1 VKKILVSLLLF
12 IVFSSVVAMAVE
24 PAQLVFEPDTSGKFI
39 YCNNREFI
47 FRSDLA
53 DTSNRNARFIMN
65 NEGLEAGKYAM
76 FLSHV
81 NRTEIKNEGGWAIIE
96 PGFDVELDVLFRAEE
111 DTVIRLAAMGFEVP
125 ENTKY
130 YINGETYTQEN
141 EWGCFA
147 AWASY
152 LGTTVSQQDSGQK
165 YYPVPFEP
173 VEFEVKAGQ
182 EVWLNSYI
190 PNYREVPYCRP
201 VHLMADF
208 EILSGKTDV
217 NVAALRSTGMLGDRS
232 NFNKEAAFGSYIYE
246 HQHKGIADS
255 LNKVDANLQ
264 FTIDDSVPNGEYLP
278 VVVYNQLAPEG
289 NTVWTWYTNLNPRS
303 DIWNKNNVAESGML
317 GFKYYDP
324 SKLRRYGSQVK
335 EEDKDPYWYF
345 DTKHSDRTEWHG
357 YDSGY
362 TKQKF
367 VPGYELKADTKE
379 DYAASLGN
387 FGVLQ
392 NYHISVT
399 NNGYID
405 RYINYNLNTA
415 SNNLIILR
423 DENGEIVDPYPIVK
437 GTVGV
442 KERDTLAS
450 VRLPAQKT
458 TKFTLTVVLT
468 TNHVGGME
476 NTLTITDNAKPVSA
490 YDTKCEY
497 NVRDKDYTG
506 REYIKWLDGEL
517 MVSYDGEEW
526 TPAPMNEETKAV
538 FEGKWGEFE
547 FIWTGDGYLAKSG
560 IYDGTPY
567 YTVQEFYKTVH
578 LLDENFNLISSKNF
592 GYYPEGISAG
602 SGMYYADAGT
612 KYYSK
617 DGVNWELFDSQYTL
631 PSVNYSGYYAAMKSG
646 KLQLSADGVTF
657 APVQFNGFT
666 PAYIDS
672 LGDVYYFI
680 KDDTVYLSKK
690 GTYWTAVEFGER
702 ISSIGRVGSS
712 LLINHKTKVAIP
724 SLTDAPAIF
733 AEGSYYG
740 SDSAPAMLD
749 GTLYLPLRHMAKL
762 LDADLL
768 WNNNTNSA
776 FVTKGDV
783 TAEYTEAEGRY
794 IDGSLYM
801 PVRTVAEKL
810 GMVVEYNSEKDL
822 VVIK

>member
-1 VKKILVSLLLF
+1 
-12 IVFSSVVAMAVE
+12 M
-24 PAQLVFEPDTSGKFI
+24 FEPDTSGKFI

-65 NEGLEAGKYAM
+65 NEDLEPGKYAM

-81 NRTEIKNEGGWAIIE
+81 NRTEVKNEGGWLILE

-111 DTVIRLAAMGFEVP
+111 DTVIRLTAVGFEVP
-125 ENTKY
+125 ENSQY
-130 YINGETYTQEN
+130 YINGETYSSES

-152 LGTTVSQQDSGQK
+152 LQKTISQYESGQK

-173 VEFEVKAGQ
+173 VEFEVKAGE
-182 EVWLNSYI
+182 EVWLNRFI

-208 EILSGKTDV
+208 EIVSGKTDV
-217 NVAALRSTGMLGDRS
+217 NVAAFRSTGTLGDRS
-232 NFNKEAAFGSYIYE
+232 RFNPNASFGSYIYE

-255 LNKVDANLQ
+255 LNKVDANLS
-264 FTIDDSVPNGEYLP
+264 FTIDDSVPTGDSLP
-278 VVVYNQLAPEG
+278 VTVYNQYAPEG
-289 NTVWTWYTNLNPRS
+289 NTVYTWYTNLNPRS

-324 SKLRRYGSQVK
+324 AKLRLYGSNVA

-345 DTKHSDRTEWHG
+345 DTKHSDLSTWPG
-357 YDSGY
+357 ISSGY
-362 TKQKF
+362 TKNKF
-367 VPGYELKADTKE
+367 VPGYELKETDKE
-379 DYAASLGN
+379 EYAASLGN

-392 NYHISVT
+392 NYHISIT
-399 NNGYID
+399 NNGYMD
-405 RYINYNLNTA
+405 RYVNYNLNTA

-423 DENGEIVDPYPIVK
+423 DSQGNIVDPYPIVK

-458 TKFTLTVVLT
+458 TEFTLTVVLT

-476 NTLTITDNAKPVSA
+476 NNLTITDTPSPVTV
-490 YDTKCEY
+490 YDAQCEY

-517 MVSYDGEEW
+517 MVSADGNQW
-526 TPAPMNEETKAV
+526 TPAPMNEETKAL

-547 FIWTGDGYLAKSG
+547 FVYTGDGYLAKSG

-567 YTVQEFYKTVH
+567 YTVQEFYKTVY

-592 GYYPEGISAG
+592 GYYPDDMSAG
-602 SGMYYADAGT
+602 GGMYYVSAGT
-612 KYYSK
+612 KYYSD
-617 DGVNWELFDSQYTL
+617 DGAQWHLFDSDYEL
-631 PSVNYSGYYAAMKSG
+631 PAANYSGYYTAMKRGGLYMSH
-646 KLQLSADGVTF
+646 DGVNF
-657 APVQFNGFT
+657 APVEFDGFT
-666 PAYIDS
+666 PAYVDS

-680 KDDTVYLSKK
+680 KDNIVYLSSK
-690 GTYWTAVEFGER
+690 GAYWTGVPCDEK
-702 ISSIGRVGSS
+702 ITSIGRVGNN
-712 LLINHKTKVAIP
+712 LLINHKTLVPIP
-724 SLTDAPAIF
+724 ELSDAP
-733 AEGSYYG
+733 GVLYDGKYYG
-740 SDSAPAMLD
+740 SSTQPVMID
-749 GTLYLPLRHMAKL
+749 GALYLPLRRMAEFL
-762 LDADLL
+762 GGELA

-783 TAEYTEAEGRY
+783 TAEFTEAEGVY
-794 IDGSLYM
+794 IDSSLYL
-801 PVRTVAEKL
+801 PLRSAAEKL
-810 GMVVEYNSEKDL
+810 GLTVSYDGEKDL
-822 VVIK
+822 VTIE